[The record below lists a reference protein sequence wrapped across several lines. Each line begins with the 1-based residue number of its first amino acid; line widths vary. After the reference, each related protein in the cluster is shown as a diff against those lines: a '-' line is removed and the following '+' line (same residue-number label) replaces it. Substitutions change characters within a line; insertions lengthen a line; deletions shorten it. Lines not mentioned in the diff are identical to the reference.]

1 MSQIALQS
9 PLSPAGRLPPQ
20 QWAHDIRNV
29 LATIAVR
36 LNALEG
42 LSGPAGSDAAESI
55 HNLIFKVQS
64 LCDQAIVQSDEV
76 RKGNKRRAVQVAA
89 AIEQVAD
96 VVLPT
101 APQGFQ
107 IEISGS
113 TRLSALINPTDL
125 FRIVFNLFH
134 NAVSIA
140 QDKGNLSIIRVHVS
154 ELGQRIVVD
163 IADNGPGLPSRVRS
177 QLFRPRPRRFGLK
190 LRGFGLAI
198 ARELAERNGGSLK
211 LLETNQGAH
220 FRLRLVSSQIGA
232 DSANQQAER
241 WRSSQPH

>member
-1 MSQIALQS
+1 MTQIALHS
-9 PLSPAGRLPPQ
+9 RLSAAGRLPPQ

-36 LNALEG
+36 LNALES
-42 LSGPAGSDAAESI
+42 LSGPAGSHAAESI

-64 LCDQAIVQSDEV
+64 LCEQAIVQSDEV
-76 RKGNKRRAVQVAA
+76 RNGNKRRAVKLAA

-96 VVLPT
+96 IVLPT

-113 TRLSALINPTDL
+113 TRLSALIDPTDL

-134 NAVSIA
+134 NAVTIA

-154 ELGQRIVVD
+154 ELSQRIVVD
-163 IADNGPGLPSRVRS
+163 IVDNGPGLPSRVRS
-177 QLFRPRPRRFGLK
+177 QLFRPRPRRFGLR

-198 ARELAERNGGSLK
+198 ARELAERNGGLLK

-220 FRLRLVSSQIGA
+220 FRLRLVSGLIAA
-232 DSANQQAER
+232 DCANAHAPGS
-241 WRSSQPH
+241 RSSQPH

>member
-42 LSGPAGSDAAESI
+42 LSGPAGYDAAESI
-55 HNLIFKVQS
+55 HNLIFKVQP
-64 LCDQAIVQSDEV
+64 LCDEAIVQSDEV
-76 RKGNKRRAVQVAA
+76 RNGNKRRAVQVAA

-113 TRLSALINPTDL
+113 TRLSALIDPTDL

-134 NAVSIA
+134 NAVNLA

-154 ELGQRIVVD
+154 ALGQRIVVD

-198 ARELAERNGGSLK
+198 ARELAERNGSSLK

-220 FRLRLVSSQIGA
+220 FRLRLVSSQIDA
-232 DSANQQAER
+232 DSANEQAER
-241 WRSSQPH
+241 RRSSQPH

>member
-1 MSQIALQS
+1 MSQIALHS
-9 PLSPAGRLPPQ
+9 PLGPAGRLPPQ

-36 LNALEG
+36 LNALQS
-42 LSGPAGSDAAESI
+42 LSGPAGSHAAESI

-76 RKGNKRRAVQVAA
+76 TKRNKRRAVQVAA

-96 VVLPT
+96 IVLPT

-134 NAVSIA
+134 NAVNIA
-140 QDKGNLSIIRVHVS
+140 QEKGSLTIIRVHVS
-154 ELGQRIVVD
+154 ELAQRIVVD
-163 IADNGPGLPSRVRS
+163 IGDNGPGLPSRVRS

-190 LRGFGLAI
+190 LRGFGLANR
-198 ARELAERNGGSLK
+198 ARARGANGGSLK
-211 LLETNQGAH
+211 LLETNKGAH
-220 FRLRLVSSQIGA
+220 FRLRLVSSPLAA
-232 DSANQQAER
+232 DCTHEQAPGS
-241 WRSSQPH
+241 RSSQRH

>member
-1 MSQIALQS
+1 MPQIALHS
-9 PLSPAGRLPPQ
+9 PLSSAGRLPPQ

-36 LNALEG
+36 LNALES
-42 LSGPAGSDAAESI
+42 LSGPAGSHAAESI

-96 VVLPT
+96 IVLPT

-113 TRLSALINPTDL
+113 MRLSALIDPTDL

-134 NAVSIA
+134 NAINVA
-140 QDKGNLSIIRVHVS
+140 QENGSLSIIRVHVS
-154 ELGQRIVVD
+154 ELAQRIVVD

-177 QLFRPRPRRFGLK
+177 ELFRSRPRRFGLK

-211 LLETNQGAH
+211 LLETNDGAH
-220 FRLRLVSSQIGA
+220 FRLRLVSSQTGA
-232 DSANQQAER
+232 DSANEQAER
-241 WRSSQPH
+241 RHSSQPH